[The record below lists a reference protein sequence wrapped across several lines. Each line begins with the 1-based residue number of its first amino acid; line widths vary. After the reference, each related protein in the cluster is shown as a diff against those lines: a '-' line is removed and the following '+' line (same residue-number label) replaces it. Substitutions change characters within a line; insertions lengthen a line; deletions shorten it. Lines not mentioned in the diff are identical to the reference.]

1 MKRILL
7 PTDFSDN
14 AFNAIRYAVQFFK
27 NEECT
32 FYLLHT
38 FTPVSYNVG
47 YLIENPM
54 PYGMEDIAMMNSKR
68 DVQHTE
74 EKITK
79 EFNNPKHNFERI
91 SVFNMLI
98 SEIKDTVDRYN
109 IDFIVMGTKG
119 ATGAKEIFIGTHTM
133 YTIKNV
139 KCPVLVVPSGFEYE
153 EPKEILFPTDYYLSH
168 TNKYLPLIKDIC
180 TLNTSRIH
188 MLNAYYGI
196 PLDQNQKKTKD
207 FIDTYF
213 EENAHIFH
221 IADGMDVIEAVEDFQ
236 KTNIINMLVMVHNK
250 HSFFE
255 NLLFKPVI
263 NQIAYHT
270 NIPFLVIPSE
280 KRIGSND
287 QTNEMRKKEDQGL
300 AVEPSRFI

>member
-14 AFNAIRYAVQFFK
+14 AFNAIRYAMQFFK

-68 DVQHTE
+68 DIERTE
-74 EKITK
+74 EKIKK
-79 EFNNPKHNFERI
+79 EFNNPKHSFERI
-91 SVFNMLI
+91 SAFNMLI
-98 SEIKDTVDRYN
+98 NEIKDTVDRYD
-109 IDFIVMGTKG
+109 IDLIVMGTKG

-133 YTIKNV
+133 YTIKKV
-139 KCPVLVVPSGFEYE
+139 KCPVLAIPSDFEYE
-153 EPKEILFPTDYYLSH
+153 EPKEILFPTDYNLST

-180 TLNTSRIH
+180 TKHTSRLH

-196 PLDQNQKKTKD
+196 PLDQNQKEIKD
-207 FIDTYF
+207 FMDTYF
-213 EENAHIFH
+213 EKNAHVFH

-236 KTNIINMLVMVHNK
+236 KMNIINLLVMVHNK

-263 NQIAYHT
+263 NQVAYHT

-280 KRIGSND
+280 KRIGSD
-287 QTNEMRKKEDQGL
+287 SKEDRADEKRKEKEDEGL
-300 AVEPSRFI
+300 AV

>member
-27 NEECT
+27 DETCT
-32 FYLLHT
+32 FCLLNT

-54 PYGMEDIAMMNSKR
+54 PYGMEDIALMNSKR
-68 DVQHTE
+68 EIERIE
-74 EKITK
+74 EKITE
-79 EFNNPKHNFERI
+79 EFPNPKHSFERV
-91 SVFNMLI
+91 SAFNLLVN
-98 SEIKDTVDRYN
+98 EIADTVEKFD
-109 IDFIVMGTKG
+109 IDLIIMGTKG

-133 YTIKNV
+133 YTIKKA
-139 KCPVLVVPSGFEYE
+139 KCPVLAVPSGFEYE
-153 EPKEILFPTDYYLSH
+153 KPKEILFPTDYHLH
-168 TNKYLPLIKDIC
+168 DTNPFLPLLKYIC
-180 TLNTSRIH
+180 SHQQSKLHI
-188 MLNAYYGI
+188 LNAYYGVQ
-196 PLDQNQKKTKD
+196 LDESQEKTKD
-207 FIDTYF
+207 FLDNYF
-213 EENAHIFH
+213 EGIAHTFH
-221 IADGMDVIEAVEDFQ
+221 IADGMDVMEAVEDFQ
-236 KTNIINMLVMVHNK
+236 KNNIINLLVMIHNK

-280 KRIGSND
+280 KRL
-287 QTNEMRKKEDQGL
+287 KK
-300 AVEPSRFI
+300 

>member
-14 AFNAIRYAVQFFK
+14 AFNAIRYALQFFK

-68 DVQHTE
+68 DIERTE
-74 EKITK
+74 AKIK
-79 EFNNPKHNFERI
+79 EEFNNPKHSFERI
-91 SVFNMLI
+91 SAFNMLI
-98 SEIKDTVDRYN
+98 NEIKDTVDRYN
-109 IDFIVMGTKG
+109 IDLIVMGTKG

-133 YTIKNV
+133 YTIKKV
-139 KCPVLVVPSGFEYE
+139 KCPVLAIPSDFEYE
-153 EPKEILFPTDYYLSH
+153 KPKEILFPTDYHLST

-180 TLNTSRIH
+180 NQHTARLH

-196 PLDQNQKKTKD
+196 PLDQNQKETKD

-213 EENAHIFH
+213 EKNAHVFH

-236 KTNIINMLVMVHNK
+236 KMNIINLLVMVHNK

-280 KRIGSND
+280 KRIGSSKQANPTD
-287 QTNEMRKKEDQGL
+287 EKRKKKEDEGL
-300 AVEPSRFI
+300 AV

>member
-14 AFNAIRYAVQFFK
+14 AYNAIRYALQFFR
-27 NEECT
+27 NEECK
-32 FYLLHT
+32 FYLLNT

-68 DVQHTE
+68 DIERTE
-74 EKITK
+74 ERIKK
-79 EFNNPKHNFERI
+79 EFNNPKHTFERI
-91 SVFNMLI
+91 SAFNMLI
-98 SEIKDTVDRYN
+98 NEIKDAVDRYD
-109 IDFIVMGTKG
+109 IDLIVMGTKG

-133 YTIKNV
+133 YTIKKV
-139 KCPVLVVPSGFEYE
+139 KCPVLAVPSDFEYE
-153 EPKEILFPTDYYLSH
+153 EPKEILFPTDYYLSA
-168 TNKYLPLIKDIC
+168 TNKYIPLIKDIC
-180 TLNTSRIH
+180 DRHESRLHI
-188 MLNAYYGI
+188 LNAYYGVS
-196 PLDQNQKKTKD
+196 LNKDQKTTKE

-213 EENAHIFH
+213 TNNAHIFH

-236 KTNIINMLVMVHNK
+236 KMNIINMLVMVHNK

-263 NQIAYHT
+263 NEIAYHT

-280 KRIGSND
+280 KRIGSNP
-287 QTNEMRKKEDQGL
+287 KEDEAGKKRKEKEDEGL
-300 AVEPSRFI
+300 AV